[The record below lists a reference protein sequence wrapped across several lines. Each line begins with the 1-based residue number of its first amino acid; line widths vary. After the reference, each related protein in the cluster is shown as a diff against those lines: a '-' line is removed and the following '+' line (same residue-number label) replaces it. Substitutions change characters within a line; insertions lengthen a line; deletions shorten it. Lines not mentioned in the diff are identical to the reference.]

1 MKIVGFHTNELNE
14 RGTNVAVYDYAH
26 YNETILGNKSFIISN
41 RNADLTALKKFQDR
55 FEVFLYNDFSE
66 CTQFCKDRNIQYV
79 YYVKAGDRD
88 GKIIPECKSCIHA
101 VFQHREEHG
110 DAYAYISQW
119 LAKQMKLPGSYVPY
133 MVDMPSPK
141 ISYRSKLKIPE
152 DAIVIGRHGG
162 YTEFDLQFV
171 HRAINDIT
179 AERKDIYFLLMNT
192 KPFTSP
198 NPNIIHISSTYN
210 MQNKSDFINT
220 CDYMIH
226 GRNMGE
232 SFGLAISEFLF
243 HDKPVISWHNGQD
256 KNHIELMKDKGI
268 WYNTEEDLK
277 QKFKIITK
285 NNKPVGFYK
294 TIVDPFKPELVMKQ
308 FDKIF
313 LNA

>member
-1 MKIVGFHTNELNE
+1 MNIVGFHTNELNE
-14 RGTNVAVYDYAH
+14 RGTDVAVYDDAH
-26 YNETILGNKSFIISN
+26 YNETILGNKSFVFSII
-41 RNADLTALKKFQDR
+41 NADLTALKQFRDR
-55 FEVFLYNDFSE
+55 FEVFLYHDFSE
-66 CTQFCKDRNIQYV
+66 CTQFCKERNIQYV

-88 GKIIPECKSCIHA
+88 GKIIPGCKSCIHA
-101 VFQHREEHG
+101 VFQHRDEHG
-110 DAYAYISQW
+110 DSYAYISQW
-119 LAKQMKLPGSYVPY
+119 LAKQMELTDKYVPY

-141 ISYRSKLKIPE
+141 LSYRSKLQIPE

-162 YTEFDLQFV
+162 YSEFDLPFV
-171 HRAINDIT
+171 HRAITYIT

-192 KPFTSP
+192 KPFTSS
-198 NPNIIHISSTYN
+198 NPNIIHISGTYN

-243 HDKPVISWHNGQD
+243 HDKPVISWRGGQD

-277 QKFKIITK
+277 QQLKTITK
-285 NNKPVGFYK
+285 NNNPIGFYK
-294 TIVDPFKPELVMKQ
+294 AIVEPFKPAQVMEQ
-308 FDKIF
+308 FNNIF
-313 LNA
+313 LSI

>member
-119 LAKQMKLPGSYVPY
+119 LAKQMKLPGSYIPY